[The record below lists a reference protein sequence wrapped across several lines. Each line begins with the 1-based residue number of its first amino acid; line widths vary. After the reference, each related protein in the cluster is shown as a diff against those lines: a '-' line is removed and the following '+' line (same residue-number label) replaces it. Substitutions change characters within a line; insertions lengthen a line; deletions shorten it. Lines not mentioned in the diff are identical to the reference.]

1 MKNRPFSERL
11 GFALTGLRQGWQ
23 RESSFRTQVF
33 LGALVAI
40 IAPILGARLV
50 WCAVVA
56 LAIALVLAMELL
68 NSALE
73 ALIDRLHPET
83 HPEIR
88 IVKDMA
94 AASVLLASVGAVAVG
109 VLLLLAAV

>member
-11 GFALTGLRQGWQ
+11 GFAVAGLREGWH
-23 RESSFRTQVF
+23 RESSFRTQVL
-33 LGALVAI
+33 LGALAAI
-40 IAPILGARLV
+40 VAPILGASLV

-56 LAIALVLAMELL
+56 LTIALVLAAELL

-88 IVKDMA
+88 IVKDFA
-94 AASVLLASVGAVAVG
+94 AASVLLVSLGALAVG